1 MRGIINFFQGVSFQ
15 VREFGLSNTIANGLM
30 EARAA
35 FDDYIGVYQHPD
47 GMRMGAVVYI
57 RLPFTRLSAIV
68 EWSAVSLGWG
78 VERTEGGLDIYTKRL
93 KTSLCREQG
102 EMYRSARNFL

>member
-1 MRGIINFFQGVSFQ
+1 MRGIIHFFQNVSFQ
-15 VREFGLSNTIANGLM
+15 VREFGLSNTMANGLM

-35 FDDYIGVYQHPD
+35 CADHFGFHHHPD
-47 GMRMGAVVYI
+47 GLGMGTVVYV
-57 RLPFTRLSAIV
+57 RLPFTRLSAMV
-68 EWSAVSLGWG
+68 EWSAPSLGWG
-78 VERTEGGLDIYTKRL
+78 VERTEEGLDIYTKLL